1 MKAIM
6 FIVKRKILV
15 GLMTVLIILL
25 GCYSVFKLDKEL
37 LPNIKMDGAYVEI
50 SAGEMAA
57 VEIERTITTPLEQK
71 LKGLNGVEEIQST
84 SSIGRSTLLINF
96 KRGKGDEMYKEVES
110 ISNSLKGSVSGITE
124 VHSGQYGTSQNY
136 EFFMDISN
144 GNMEEMTDFAKNVLE
159 PRLEALKEVRDVAL
173 VGTVEREVSIEF
185 NREKM
190 AKHSLDVTQ
199 VIGALQNVNT
209 EATLGELNNDKDS
222 PSIRWNTKL
231 ENVNDVKNIKIPTS
245 NGNILLNDIAKVSV
259 QPLENSSYVWKNGSK
274 DFILVQVG
282 RSSEVTQIDMADA
295 VRAEIEN
302 IRKENLIHGFE
313 LNEMVA
319 QADYVKDSIDGVTDN
334 ILVGGI
340 IAVAVLLL
348 FLRNLRATFII
359 GISIPTSVLLTFL
372 TIWLLDYS
380 FNIITLIGLGLGIGM
395 MVDSSIV
402 ILESIYKKREQ
413 GLSKFDAVIEGT
425 KEVSSAVIASMLT
438 TIVVFLPIGLVQGE
452 MAQFMVILSTVVAI
466 TLIASVIVAFTIIP
480 ALSEKLLKLRQP
492 KKRRKEGPLLRSYN
506 GVVAWTI
513 RKKRRSLAI
522 ITAFIL
528 MFVGSLFLVNKIPTN
543 IMPDMLNRYSELMIT
558 LEPGLSNKDK
568 EEIVHKINDKLQSIE
583 DVETNYVMDNG
594 GMFYTIINMTK
605 GDDIVLPQKE
615 VNEQI
620 MSSLRDLRETSPI
633 DHVQSA
639 MDEGGGSPV
648 QVNIKGESF
657 EQLQQI
663 SNDFMNELESIEGI
677 VDSKSSMKRTSQAQ
691 VIQLKEKEIEKAGLS
706 PIQIKQFIEQAF
718 LQMPVGEITL
728 EDENIPLN
736 VKWDEK
742 TSKKSDLLDLKIP
755 LPNGEKKLSS
765 FIDLKTI
772 ETPNEI
778 RHTDG
783 DRFLSINADIEG
795 KDLGTINR
803 DVQKLI
809 KDFNTPDGYTI
820 TVAGDLEE
828 QQALMKDLLFVFAIA
843 LFLVYLVMAVQFN
856 HLGHPLIVMSV
867 IPMTIVGVIL
877 GLFFTQMELNLMSGI
892 GIVMLIGIVLNNAI
906 LLIDRTNQ
914 LRKDGYSIEEA
925 LVAAGKDRI
934 RPIFMT
940 TLTTAG
946 GMLPL
951 ALASG
956 TSGNYQAPMATAII
970 CGLMFAT
977 FITLLLVPATYR
989 LFSFS
994 RVSVERV
1001 KVKEKRKKLKVSVT
1015 PDNVG

>member
-1 MKAIM
+1 MKPII

-15 GLMTVLIILL
+15 GLMAVLIILL

-37 LPNIKMDGAYVEI
+37 LPSIKMDGAYVEI

-57 VEIERTITTPLEQK
+57 IEVERTITNPLEHK
-71 LKGLNGVEEIQST
+71 LKGLNGVEDIQST
-84 SSIGRSTLLINF
+84 SSIGRSSIAINF
-96 KRGKGDEMYKEVES
+96 KHGKGDELYKEVES
-110 ISNSLKGSVSGITE
+110 MANSLKGSVSGVTE
-124 VHSGQYGTSQNY
+124 VESGQYGTSQNY

-144 GNMEEMTDFAKNVLE
+144 GNMEEMTDFAKNVLK
-159 PRLEALKEVRDVAL
+159 PRLESLTEVRDVAL
-173 VGTVEREVSIEF
+173 VGTVEHEVSIEMD
-185 NREKM
+185 RGKM
-190 AKHSLDVTQ
+190 AKHLVDTSQ
-199 VIGALQNVNT
+199 VLGAIQNVNN
-209 EATLGELNNDKDS
+209 EATLGELDS
-222 PSIRWNTKL
+222 SSIRWNTKL
-231 ENVNDVKNIKIPTS
+231 ENENDVKNIKIPTP
-245 NGNILLNDIAKVSV
+245 NGNISLKDIAKVSF
-259 QPLENSSYVWKNGSK
+259 QPLDNSSYVWKNGTK
-274 DFILVQVG
+274 DFILIQVG
-282 RSSEVTQIDMADA
+282 RTSEVTQIEMADA

-302 IRKENLIHGFE
+302 IRKENLVNGFE

-319 QADYVKDSIDGVTDN
+319 QADYVKESIDGVTDN
-334 ILVGGI
+334 ILIGGI
-340 IAVAVLLL
+340 IAIAVLLI

-359 GISIPTSVLLTFL
+359 GISIPTSVLLTFA
-372 TIWLLDYS
+372 TIWLFDYS

-438 TIVVFLPIGLVQGE
+438 TIVVFLPIGLIQGE
-452 MAQFMVILSTVVAI
+452 MAQFMVILSTVVAV
-466 TLIASVIVAFTIIP
+466 TLISSVIFAFTIIP
-480 ALSEKLLKLRQP
+480 ALSEKLLKHRQP
-492 KKRRKEGPLLRSYN
+492 KKRVKEGVFLRSYN
-506 GVVAWTI
+506 TIVAWTI
-513 RKKRRSLAI
+513 RKKRRSFAV
-522 ITAFIL
+522 ITTFIL
-528 MFVGSLFLVNKIPTN
+528 MLVGSFFLVNKIPMT
-543 IMPDMLNRYSELMIT
+543 IMPDMYNRYNELMIN
-558 LEPGLSNKDK
+558 LEPGLSIQGK
-568 EEIVHKINDKLQSIE
+568 EDIVDKINSKLQSIE

-594 GMFYTIINMTK
+594 GMFYAIINMTK

-620 MSSLRDLRETSPI
+620 LKSLRELSKTTPI
-633 DHVQSA
+633 ENVQSA
-639 MDEGGGSPV
+639 MDGGGGSPV
-648 QVNIKGESF
+648 QVNIKGENI
-657 EQLQQI
+657 EQLQKL
-663 SNDFMNELESIEGI
+663 STDFMNELGSIDGI
-677 VDSKSSMKRTSQAQ
+677 VGATSSMKRTSQEQ
-691 VIQLKEKEIEKAGLS
+691 VIQLKDKEIEKAGLS
-706 PIQIKQFIEQAF
+706 PIQIRQFIEQAF
-718 LQMPVGEITL
+718 LQMPVGEITMN
-728 EDENIPLN
+728 EENIPLN

-742 TSKKSDLLDLKIP
+742 TNTKNDLLDLKIP
-755 LPNGEKKLSS
+755 LQDGERKLSS
-765 FIDLKTI
+765 FIELKTV

-778 RHTDG
+778 SHIDG
-783 DRFLSINADIEG
+783 ERFMSITADIEG
-795 KDLGTINR
+795 KDLGAVNR
-803 DVQKLI
+803 DVQQVI
-809 KDFNTPDGYTI
+809 KDFETPDGYSVS
-820 TVAGDLEE
+820 VAGDLEE
-828 QQALMKDLLFVFAIA
+828 QQALMKDMLFVFAIA

-877 GLFFTQMELNLMSGI
+877 GLFLTQMELNLMSGI

-914 LRKDGYSIEEA
+914 LRKEGYPIEDA
-925 LVAAGKDRI
+925 LVTAGKDRI

-970 CGLMFAT
+970 SGLMFAT

-994 RVSVERV
+994 RVKVERV
-1001 KVKEKRKKLKVSVT
+1001 KVKEKKKKLRVSVN

>member
-57 VEIERTITTPLEQK
+57 VEVERTITNPLEQK
-71 LKGLNGVEEIQST
+71 LKGLNGIEDIQST
-84 SSIGRSTLLINF
+84 SSIGRSTISVNI
-96 KRGKGDEMYKEVES
+96 KRGKGDEVFKEVES
-110 ISNSLKGSVSGITE
+110 IANSLKGSVSGVTE

-144 GNMEEMTDFAKNVLE
+144 GNMEEMTAFAKNVLE

-185 NREKM
+185 SREKM
-190 AKHSLDVTQ
+190 DKYSLDATQ
-199 VIGALQNVNT
+199 VIGALQNVNN
-209 EATLGELNNDKDS
+209 EATLGELSNDKDT

-231 ENVNDVKNIKIPTS
+231 ENIDDVKSIKIPTS
-245 NGNILLNDIAKVSV
+245 NGNILLKDIANVSV
-259 QPLENSSYVWKNGSK
+259 QPLESSSYVWKNGTK

-282 RSSEVTQIDMADA
+282 RTSDVSQIQMADA
-295 VRAEIEN
+295 IRAEVEN
-302 IRKENLIHGFE
+302 IRKEHLIKGFE
-313 LNEMVA
+313 INEVVA
-319 QADYVKDSIDGVTDN
+319 QADYVKESIDGVTDN
-334 ILVGGI
+334 ILIGGI

-359 GISIPTSVLLTFL
+359 GISIPTSVLLTFA
-372 TIWLLDYS
+372 TIWLFDYS

-438 TIVVFLPIGLVQGE
+438 TIVVFLPIGFIQGE

-466 TLIASVIVAFTIIP
+466 TLISSVIIAFTIIP
-480 ALSEKLLKLRQP
+480 VLSEKLLKLRN
-492 KKRRKEGPLLRSYN
+492 KKKVKESPFLRSYN
-506 GVVAWTI
+506 ALVAWTI
-513 RKKRRSLAI
+513 KKKRRSLGI
-522 ITAFIL
+522 IFTFIFML
-528 MFVGSLFLVNKIPTN
+528 VGSFFLVNKIPMN
-543 IMPDMLNRYSELMIT
+543 IMPDMYNRYAELMIN

-568 EEIVHKINDKLQSIE
+568 EEVVHKINEKLQSIK

-594 GMFYTIINMTK
+594 GALYAIINMTK
-605 GDDIVLPQKE
+605 GEDIVLPQKE

-620 MSSLRDLRETSPI
+620 LKNLRDLRETTPI
-633 DHVQSA
+633 KNVQSA

-648 QVNIKGESF
+648 QVNIKGENF
-657 EQLQQI
+657 EELQKI
-663 SNDFMNELESIEGI
+663 SNDFMNDFQSIDGI
-677 VDSKSSMKRTSQAQ
+677 VGATSSMKRTSQEQ
-691 VIQLKEKEIEKAGLS
+691 VIQLKEKEIEAAGLS
-706 PIQIKQFIEQAF
+706 PIQIRHLIEQAF
-718 LQMPVGEITL
+718 LQMPVGEITFN
-728 EDENIPLN
+728 EENIPLN

-742 TSKKSDLLDLKIP
+742 TSTKSALLDLNLP
-755 LPNGEKKLSS
+755 LPDGEKKLSS
-765 FIDLKTI
+765 FINLKTI

-783 DRFLSINADIEG
+783 ERFMSITADIEG
-795 KDLGTINR
+795 KDLGGINR
-803 DVQKLI
+803 DVQSLI
-809 KDFNTPDGYTI
+809 NDFNAPDGYTI
-820 TVAGDLEE
+820 SVAGNLEA
-828 QQALMKDLLFVFAIA
+828 QQDLMKDLLFVFAIA

-914 LRKDGYSIEEA
+914 LRKEGYSIEDA
-925 LVAAGKDRI
+925 LVEAGKNRI

-970 CGLMFAT
+970 SGLMFAT

-994 RVSVERV
+994 RAKVERV
-1001 KVKEKRKKLKVSVT
+1001 KVKGKNKKLQVSVT
-1015 PDNVG
+1015 PDNV